1 MAPRPGCLSR
11 VKKGNVQRKHA
22 DAAECCW
29 GNKNKAEA
37 QDEQRRLCTSRIRT
51 VALRGQTYAKSST
64 QYLHT
69 NVIRMPALRVCV
81 WVSVASISV
90 AISGYY
96 NRK

>member
-1 MAPRPGCLSR
+1 MQL
-11 VKKGNVQRKHA
+11 NVVG
-22 DAAECCW
+22 

-81 WVSVASISV
+81 CEC
-90 AISGYY
+90 GKYFCC
-96 NRK
+96 NFRLL

>member
-69 NVIRMPALRVCV
+69 NVKITENTRPTHMQTTALH
-81 WVSVASISV
+81 S
-90 AISGYY
+90 
-96 NRK
+96 K

>member
-1 MAPRPGCLSR
+1 MCRGSMPMQL
-11 VKKGNVQRKHA
+11 NVVG
-22 DAAECCW
+22 

-81 WVSVASISV
+81 CV
-90 AISGYY
+90 
-96 NRK
+96 